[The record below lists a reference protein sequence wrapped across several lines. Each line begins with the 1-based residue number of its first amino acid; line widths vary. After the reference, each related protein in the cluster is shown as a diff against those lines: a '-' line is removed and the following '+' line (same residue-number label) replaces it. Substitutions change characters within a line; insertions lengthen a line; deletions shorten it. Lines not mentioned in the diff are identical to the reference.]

1 MFAIAG
7 SSMDPGAIGRY
18 DDLNGVSANLRD
30 ENPESP
36 VMTACTSVRAGNGS
50 ITARL
55 EPLLSEIT
63 VNSIC
68 CDFHKKPYAGQK
80 LEDGTLENNG
90 RAKQIPLLLMHGEKD
105 RICDVAGSRTIAD
118 RMKADGENVEY
129 IEWGGLYH
137 EIHNGG
143 SESKGDEVI
152 AKTVEWAKK
161 I

>member
-1 MFAIAG
+1 M
-7 SSMDPGAIGRY
+7 
-18 DDLNGVSANLRD
+18 
-30 ENPESP
+30 
-36 VMTACTSVRAGNGS
+36 
-50 ITARL
+50 
-55 EPLLSEIT
+55 
-63 VNSIC
+63 
-68 CDFHKKPYAGQK
+68 
-80 LEDGTLENNG
+80 
-90 RAKQIPLLLMHGEKD
+90 
-105 RICDVAGSRTIAD
+105 AGSRTIAD